1 MARSTVLAFC
11 GSLRARSLNLAML
24 QLAESMAPDLRF
36 VGGGVVQHLP
46 LYNADLEWNPPASVR
61 EFRALAGAAK
71 AVIIASPEY
80 VHAPSG
86 VTTNALAWLEGL
98 GLLYD
103 APVLLMSASP
113 GTTGGLAGLVG
124 LYPAIQNLGAVPL
137 DPVSIS
143 RAESRIDPDGT
154 VLDPAVYLRLEL
166 ALDDLREAID
176 SPTSSR
182 ASWTLAH

>member
-11 GSLRARSLNLAML
+11 GSLRANSLNLALL

-36 VGGGVVQHLP
+36 VGAAIVPHLP
-46 LYNADLEWNPPASVR
+46 LYNPDLEWNPPASVR

-71 AVIIASPEY
+71 AVVIASPEY

-98 GLLYD
+98 GLMYD

-137 DPVSIS
+137 DPISIS
-143 RAESRIDPDGT
+143 RAETRIEADGT
-154 VLDPAVYLRLEL
+154 VLDPSVYLRLEL
-166 ALDDLREAID
+166 ALDDLRDAID
-176 SPTSSR
+176 SPNSSR